1 MAKLFFRQQ
10 MFEKSVPIISYVE
23 TVTNTTAE
31 VSKYSKSKGNTG
43 YL

>member
-10 MFEKSVPIISYVE
+10 TFEKSVPIISYVE
-23 TVTNTTAE
+23 RVTNATAE
-31 VSKYSKSKGNTG
+31 VSKYSKTKGNAG